1 MIKKRNSS
9 IELLRILSMFLIVIH
24 HYAVHGTL
32 PCYSS
37 FNPSISASL
46 RINLFL
52 HVLGRLGVVIFVM
65 IGAYFLCE
73 KTFNFKR
80 PVNLAL
86 NTMLYSFGI
95 YFILKYF
102 FHYGIPKSYTW
113 KDLWFP
119 FPLPSGYWFVSSYI
133 LMLFFMPMFNL
144 VIKNFNRKQLL
155 LLIEGLFVVWSLLPT
170 AMQFFKSKPD
180 IAINDF
186 GYTTFSAFTL
196 AYFMSAYVKK
206 YKGKFLSNPYKSG
219 CSALVILLV
228 FILLSVLSTN
238 SKLYFSI
245 QLFYVSY
252 NPLIMI
258 EALLIFSFFKEKY
271 FVNYF
276 VNYFAQS
283 MFGVYLIHENSFLR
297 PIIWEKLI
305 SSNKYAHYPWLYL
318 GNSLLYSL
326 LVFII
331 CIFLDIIIRRLL
343 FSRLINYLTLKISNL
358 FQNLVIHYL
367 NDDNVNGSLKM

>member
-1 MIKKRNSS
+1 
-9 IELLRILSMFLIVIH
+9 
-24 HYAVHGTL
+24 
-32 PCYSS
+32 
-37 FNPSISASL
+37 
-46 RINLFL
+46 
-52 HVLGRLGVVIFVM
+52 
-65 IGAYFLCE
+65 
-73 KTFNFKR
+73 
-80 PVNLAL
+80 
-86 NTMLYSFGI
+86 
-95 YFILKYF
+95 
-102 FHYGIPKSYTW
+102 
-113 KDLWFP
+113 
-119 FPLPSGYWFVSSYI
+119 
-133 LMLFFMPMFNL
+133 MPMFNL

-228 FILLSVLSTN
+228 FILLSILSTN

-297 PIIWEKLI
+297 PIIWEKFI

-318 GNSLLYSL
+318 GNSFLYSL